1 MTAAETRDAERFR
14 SGRRD
19 PALAVLEGFHPL
31 KHALRFG
38 ARVEVA
44 VAPDP
49 GAVCAAA
56 AGLAL
61 DLAGS
66 LASLVRAVDRETFAS
81 LGASG
86 PAEVMALA
94 RRPDVDVAA
103 LLAGGGHVGSD
114 PGGGHVGSDPG
125 GGHPGSPVVLLDNP
139 RHLGNVGAAVRVA
152 AAAGAAGVLVTGQ
165 ADPWHPVALRGGA
178 GLQFALPV
186 ASCASLDGCG
196 RPVVALDPDG
206 DPFAPEAV
214 PAGALLAFGS
224 ERRGLSPEVL
234 ERAELRLAL
243 PMTPG
248 VSSLNLA
255 TAVAATLYTTICGG
269 LYRR

>member
-103 LLAGGGHVGSD
+103 LLA
-114 PGGGHVGSDPG
+114 GGGHVGSDPG